1 MKGESSMNKFYK
13 KGIIL
18 LMALSMTL
26 VIAGCNPREE
36 SGANDAD
43 STITNT
49 DMDTAE
55 TDSTETKNSSED
67 EEQPAESMEVQDNLN
82 LEIGKDEEGA
92 W

>member
-1 MKGESSMNKFYK
+1 M
-13 KGIIL
+13 
-18 LMALSMTL
+18 
-26 VIAGCNPREE
+26 AGCNPREE
-36 SGANDAD
+36 SGSNDAD

-49 DMDTAE
+49 DIDTAE
-55 TDSTETKNSSED
+55 TDSTETNNNEADSTETENSSED